1 MMPFMKP
8 TTQDSSGLKKKMA
21 ASLPA
26 AVAALVIITA
36 VVLGY
41 GVLLARAG
49 RYQAVFL
56 DNNQVYFGKLHY
68 GWFGAARLKD
78 VYYLRVTQTLQ
89 PQGEPTQ
96 DIQIVQ
102 LGGELHGP
110 ERAMFIPKNQILF
123 WENLRKDSQVVT
135 AIQRIKKGQ

>member
-1 MMPFMKP
+1 MPSMKS
-8 TTQDSSGLKKKMA
+8 TTQDSLGIKKKLS

-56 DNNQVYFGKLHY
+56 DNNQVYFGKLHH
-68 GWFGAARLKD
+68 GWFGAAKLND

-102 LGGELHGP
+102 LGDELHGP

-135 AIQRIKKGQ
+135 AIKRIKEGQK